1 MDTRDINEL
10 GAGKFRT
17 SAKDEKQQTYYF
29 NKINSDSY
37 FKSFILQRA
46 QADPI
51 IFSILKERSDINFQH
66 KNLDIY
72 VNSSVLNGNSK
83 ERLHQSYSKNI
94 NNGSSRSSRLYD
106 NIAKSADAR
115 KRRRSRESAGP
126 DRRKPKFLK

>member
-1 MDTRDINEL
+1 MNSELENLEHLPKMKSNKPIILTRLIVTHISKAL
-10 GAGKFRT
+10 FY
-17 SAKDEKQQTYYF
+17 S
-29 NKINSDSY
+29 
-37 FKSFILQRA
+37 A